1 MTRLYGQMVYAGKAA
16 IEALI
21 REGVGEFERRH
32 PGRRATHA
40 QVNECYADKGV
51 NVEGV
56 EVEFVRSV
64 LPHTAFVGEEVKQ

>member
-1 MTRLYGQMVYAGKAA
+1 MTRLYGIMVYEKGG
-16 IEALI
+16 IEGLI
-21 REGVGEFERRH
+21 MEGVGEFERRH

-51 NVEGV
+51 SVEGV

-64 LPHTAFVGEEVKQ
+64 LPHTAFVGEAIDK